1 MKIQLISLAILAF
14 SFPFS
19 HAFAGMNSPSTTTTT
34 TQTAAADMATI
45 SRRQSLANVATSIL
59 TGIATVSLNPTI
71 STAIPTEE
79 TPRVVSRL
87 GGLLDRFA
95 DTQRGVSLLVPAS
108 WNKFE
113 GEVGAYDLKWQDIVD
128 PKENVKISST
138 PVKST
143 TTSVA
148 ALGENVEEIGQKLAA
163 KRDAKLVKAYEKL
176 TDGILF
182 YVFEFAINDGTH
194 QLLSLSVNK
203 GKIWSLDCNTTEK
216 NWKKRE
222 EMYYNIVGSF
232 LPKL

>member
-1 MKIQLISLAILAF
+1 MKFSIISLATFAAVFL
-14 SFPFS
+14 PFS
-19 HAFAGMNSPSTTTTT
+19 HAFAGMNSPTTSTTT
-34 TQTAAADMATI
+34 ATNTSPKTEI
-45 SRRQSLANVATSIL
+45 SRRQSCTNVATIL
-59 TGIATVSLNPTI
+59 SGIAALTLHPTT
-71 STAIPTEE
+71 STAIPVDE

-128 PKENVKISST
+128 PRENVKISST

-143 TTSVA
+143 TTSIV